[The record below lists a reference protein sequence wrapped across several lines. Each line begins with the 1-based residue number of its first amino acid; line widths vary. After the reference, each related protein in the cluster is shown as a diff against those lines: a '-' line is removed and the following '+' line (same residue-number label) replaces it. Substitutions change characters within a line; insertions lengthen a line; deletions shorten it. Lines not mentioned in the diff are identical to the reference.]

1 MIALVTGA
9 GTGIGKAIALKL
21 GESGYDVAV
30 HYNSSTQGADEICA
44 LIRKNGQRA
53 ISIKADLSDTSSIAG
68 MFDIVEK
75 ELGAVDLLVNNA
87 GITKTAPFLET
98 DENLFDL
105 IYSVDVKAAY
115 FASQCA
121 CKQMIKHG
129 KKGSI
134 VAISSNHSKTH
145 FANVSVYGTMKAA
158 LNKMMEHIAIEM
170 AKYGIRANT
179 IAPGWVDTGA
189 SRLDEKETTYYK
201 IPLKKWATVEEIA
214 DTVLFLASDS
224 AASITGATLT
234 VDNGASLMCDK
245 GEKYG
250 F

>member
-30 HYNSSTQGADEICA
+30 HYNSSTQGADEICE

-53 ISIKADLSDTSSIAG
+53 ISIKADLSDTSSIMG
-68 MFDIVEK
+68 MFDTVEK

-98 DENLFDL
+98 DENLFEL
-105 IYSVDVKAAY
+105 IYKVDVKAAY
-115 FASQCA
+115 FSTQCA

-134 VAISSNHSKTH
+134 VAISSNHSKAH

-170 AKYGIRANT
+170 AKYGIRVNT